1 MNFIDPEVWKSL
13 PIDIQNEILVET
25 TRISSSSTIMLRPD
39 VLSTTKRSRQTST
52 NESSVKLMRK
62 WIGKDD
68 SLTFSN
74 EKTSDVS
81 IISTA
86 SKVTKNKGSPK
97 KADMLMID
105 TIDEEPSQ
113 LYYDNDFPPAPSSID
128 GRHVNKSHHTNTN
141 IASNSSD
148 SSSTLSLEE
157 TIPHCK
163 CSKPTRL
170 RQVSKD
176 GINQGRYFLSCF
188 NSVCNFFQWADNIHH
203 KQNIL
208 DIQWRRFRASQGW
221 SLVSSHGYSPN
232 DILQGGV
239 GDCWFLS
246 AIAVIAEHTD
256 LIQTLI
262 PQHILHSNGKL
273 EFNLF
278 IDGHW
283 RTVVIDDYLPCKPDK
298 KRKGSIELAYSR
310 SKSSQ
315 LWVPFIEKAYAKI
328 HGSYHAIS
336 GGHISEALWD
346 LTGRPCET
354 IDFSDT
360 CFNSEDTWIR
370 LVSFV
375 AAGFPMGC
383 ATDSSGEG
391 IVGMHA
397 YSLLDARELP
407 AVVLGSQT
415 TLKDFFRTNN
425 TNHTDDISSIN
436 SNNTTAT
443 PSIADYDNND
453 SYDSSNP
460 HSQYLTDEGNVRVLR
475 IRNPWGKIEWKGAL
489 SANSSL
495 WTSKL
500 AKTLD
505 RGQPNDGTFWMTY
518 HDFLRRFTCIDVCK
532 AHLHQPTKRGRTQPS
547 SKYWY
552 TDMSMLLVEYESN
565 SASGSNSGSSSGSG
579 SGILCGV
586 SVQGAKRISNAVE
599 IHLSPGSRYKLI
611 IFHFFPPKQSQKY
624 VLHVVSSQFI
634 HINKVRNMS
643 SQLDFA
649 SITLHQLLRGSV
661 LSLSSSSLSLS
672 PEAKCFLWLPRHD
685 VTTTWNEYFPKYNNA
700 IPMLFIQ
707 HSLRW
712 ISSLALLTNRAP
724 SSMCLVAVLL
734 DVDIGHGYDI
744 GRQIQISD
752 CTCLFFPEKGCS
764 SNNFVVQPTKNIEIE
779 KIFHNVDVS
788 NRGEAITAIILILS
802 STSGCVAFQGV
813 QNWDRSCD
821 MRKSLPETMYVRA
834 LFARNWRGG
843 SVRMTKAGLTAR
855 RVPCGTILEW
865 LWGVIMF
872 NVMAVRGLNNCDS

>member
-128 GRHVNKSHHTNTN
+128 GRHRKQYHTVNVPNLHVYDKYLKMFLPM
-141 IASNSSD
+141 A
-148 SSSTLSLEE
+148 TLPTTYYKAEWE
-157 TIPHCK
+157 T
-163 CSKPTRL
+163 
-170 RQVSKD
+170 V
-176 GINQGRYFLSCF
+176 
-188 NSVCNFFQWADNIHH
+188 
-203 KQNIL
+203 
-208 DIQWRRFRASQGW
+208 
-221 SLVSSHGYSPN
+221 
-232 DILQGGV
+232 
-239 GDCWFLS
+239 
-246 AIAVIAEHTD
+246 
-256 LIQTLI
+256 
-262 PQHILHSNGKL
+262 
-273 EFNLF
+273 
-278 IDGHW
+278 
-283 RTVVIDDYLPCKPDK
+283 VVIDDYLPCKPDK

-425 TNHTDDISSIN
+425 TNHTDDI
-436 SNNTTAT
+436 
-443 PSIADYDNND
+443 
-453 SYDSSNP
+453 
-460 HSQYLTDEGNVRVLR
+460 
-475 IRNPWGKIEWKGAL
+475 
-489 SANSSL
+489 
-495 WTSKL
+495 
-500 AKTLD
+500 
-505 RGQPNDGTFWMTY
+505 
-518 HDFLRRFTCIDVCK
+518 
-532 AHLHQPTKRGRTQPS
+532 
-547 SKYWY
+547 
-552 TDMSMLLVEYESN
+552 
-565 SASGSNSGSSSGSG
+565 
-579 SGILCGV
+579 
-586 SVQGAKRISNAVE
+586 
-599 IHLSPGSRYKLI
+599 
-611 IFHFFPPKQSQKY
+611 
-624 VLHVVSSQFI
+624 
-634 HINKVRNMS
+634 
-643 SQLDFA
+643 
-649 SITLHQLLRGSV
+649 
-661 LSLSSSSLSLS
+661 
-672 PEAKCFLWLPRHD
+672 
-685 VTTTWNEYFPKYNNA
+685 
-700 IPMLFIQ
+700 
-707 HSLRW
+707 
-712 ISSLALLTNRAP
+712 
-724 SSMCLVAVLL
+724 
-734 DVDIGHGYDI
+734 
-744 GRQIQISD
+744 
-752 CTCLFFPEKGCS
+752 
-764 SNNFVVQPTKNIEIE
+764 
-779 KIFHNVDVS
+779 
-788 NRGEAITAIILILS
+788 
-802 STSGCVAFQGV
+802 
-813 QNWDRSCD
+813 
-821 MRKSLPETMYVRA
+821 
-834 LFARNWRGG
+834 
-843 SVRMTKAGLTAR
+843 
-855 RVPCGTILEW
+855 
-865 LWGVIMF
+865 
-872 NVMAVRGLNNCDS
+872 